1 MTGRYSDFEELRPTG
16 EAVQI
21 PDEKISTSC
30 GGDPRRQRV
39 AASTGGYPEQ
49 PPGADHECRSCG
61 ASIPASQTKCRF
73 CLANHLGD
81 ESADPD
87 DTTSATLLGIVHM
100 FVKSSTY
107 YGALAKG
114 SAAAMLLASNEA
126 EQAVDDCT
134 LIYDLDEDPAPQL
147 ADQWPTLPTAV
158 QIASGD
164 GERLLAAAQDRIE
177 WSDQPTSDG
186 AQEGETVLYDER
198 GGGIRDEE
206 QLTRLLDDTDDEV
219 WLVPAIALQ
228 HTTDETGSDNQED
241 GTSTG
246 DSLECQ
252 QCGRET
258 GHRFSDFESLPDETW
273 SGQPIWECDVCG
285 TNRYGPTPT

>member
-1 MTGRYSDFEELRPTG
+1 MHHRYSDFEELRPTG

-21 PDEKISTSC
+21 PDERINASC
-30 GGDPRRQRV
+30 GGEPRRQRV
-39 AASTGGYPEQ
+39 AESTGGYPEK
-49 PPGADHECRSCG
+49 PVSADQECRSCG
-61 ASIPASQTKCRF
+61 ASIPASHTKYRF

-81 ESADPD
+81 ESAEAD
-87 DTTSATLLGIVHM
+87 DTASATLLGIVHIV
-100 FVKSSTY
+100 VKSSTY
-107 YGALAKG
+107 FGALAKG
-114 SAAAMLLASNEA
+114 SAATTLLASNDA

-134 LIYDLDEDPAPQL
+134 PIYDLDEDPAPQL

-164 GERLLAAAQDRIE
+164 GERLLAAAQDRTE

-198 GGGIRDEE
+198 GSGIRDEE

-228 HTTDETGSDNQED
+228 HTTDETGSDSQKD
-241 GTSTG
+241 RTSTR
-246 DSLECQ
+246 DLLKCQ

-258 GHRFSDFESLPDETW
+258 RHRFSDFESLPDETW
-273 SGQPIWECDVCG
+273 SGQPIWECGVYG